1 MLNTYNHIA
10 ALTRLSL
17 NHAFRSLNN
26 TTNKLLSQAG
36 IVRADTNPAPA
47 VLYNLAE
54 ADLNA
59 LTSGITEANDT
70 ISMNQTADAALETIH
85 EKLQQM
91 RALAEEVEY
100 GDLTAEEIQTNADEY
115 ESLAAEVQTL
125 LDETTY
131 DDRTLLSG
139 REPVVMFNLESVLE
153 IDLTDMPSGGTFDVS
168 RAMLDVTAAR
178 EQLELDNNALA
189 QTITDMESQQDEVL
203 SFASQLATAQQA
215 LNTLKATLDQ
225 MYSETLGATATQMNI
240 TSSDAMRLLS

>member
-47 VLYNLAE
+47 VLYDLAE

-153 IDLTDMPSGGTFDVS
+153 MDLTDMPSGGTFDVS